1 MSIWITI
8 IIAGLI
14 NYLSRLGSVL
24 IINPNK
30 MNNTT
35 KNILNYVPSAVFP
48 SIIFPSIFFNQDG
61 SIVDFNDPK
70 IIAISIAF
78 AIGIISKNLIATI
91 LAGLISFWTIIFFI

>member
-61 SIVDFNDPK
+61 SIVDLNDPK

-78 AIGIISKNLIATI
+78 GIGILSKNLIATI

>member
-24 IINPNK
+24 IINPKK

-48 SIIFPSIFFNQDG
+48 SIMFPSIFFNQDG

-91 LAGLISFWTIIFFI
+91 LAGLISFWTIIFLI

>member
-78 AIGIISKNLIATI
+78 AIGIISKMFNSKICQ
-91 LAGLISFWTIIFFI
+91 ISKMITMIIIR

>member
-91 LAGLISFWTIIFFI
+91 LAGLISFWTIIFLI

>member
-78 AIGIISKNLIATI
+78 AIGILSKNLIATI
-91 LAGLISFWTIIFFI
+91 LAGLISFWTIIFLI

>member
-70 IIAISIAF
+70 IIAISVAF

-91 LAGLISFWTIIFFI
+91 LAGLISFWTIIFLI

>member
-78 AIGIISKNLIATI
+78 TIGIISKNLIATI
-91 LAGLISFWTIIFFI
+91 LAGLISFWTIIFLI

>member
-78 AIGIISKNLIATI
+78 GIGILSKNLIATI
-91 LAGLISFWTIIFFI
+91 LAGLISFWTIIFLI

>member
-30 MNNTT
+30 MNNTN

-91 LAGLISFWTIIFFI
+91 LAGLISFWTIIFLI